1 MSRDA
6 VLIMDHNSFVET
18 LQEISSI
25 ELRYSAK
32 CVCGREREG
41 GIQRDRERERQ
52 ERDRDKKTVN
62 AERRVQNNK

>member
-1 MSRDA
+1 MLYSYWITTHLLKLYRK
-6 VLIMDHNSFVET
+6 
-18 LQEISSI
+18 ISSI